1 MSHASSRLPT
11 PTELIPHRPPFLF
24 VDEVLEIDPG
34 RYARARYRLDPD
46 APFLAGH
53 FPGNPI
59 MPGVVIVEA
68 LAQTGALA
76 AMADPGSAGKLALF
90 AGIEKVRF
98 RRVVRPGETLDL
110 VTELTRRRGPVGEGT
125 GRASVGGERA
135 CEAVLRFAFVDAES
149 ASASA
154 STPPTRLPE

>member
-1 MSHASSRLPT
+1 MPLAPDEAGGGAPSAPD
-11 PTELIPHRPPFLF
+11 LIPHRPPFLF
-24 VDEVLEIDPG
+24 VDEILELQPG
-34 RYARARYRLDPD
+34 QSARARWTLPAD

-59 MPGVVIVEA
+59 MPGVLIVEA

-76 AMADPGSAGKLALF
+76 VMAEPENAGKLALF

-110 VTELTRRRGPVGEGT
+110 EVAITRRRGPLGEGQ
-125 GRASVGGERA
+125 GRATVEGALA
-135 CEAVLRFAFVDAES
+135 CEGLLRFGLTDPA
-149 ASASA
+149 
-154 STPPTRLPE
+154 